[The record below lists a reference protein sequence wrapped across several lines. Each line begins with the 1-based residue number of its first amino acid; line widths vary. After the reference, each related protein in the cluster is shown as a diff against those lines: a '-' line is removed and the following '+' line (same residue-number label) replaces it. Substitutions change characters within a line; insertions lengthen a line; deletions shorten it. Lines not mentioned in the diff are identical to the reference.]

1 MIVEFMLT
9 TEEDDEAMVME
20 KVLQI
25 SKQFKQLSFKIDNTV
40 IQAGNTFSDISE
52 LGEMESVRLQM
63 AMDRLTKLMTTL
75 SNLTK
80 KISDTASAIT
90 QNLK

>member
-1 MIVEFMLT
+1 
-9 TEEDDEAMVME
+9 ME
-20 KVLQI
+20 KVLEI
-25 SKQFKQLSFKIDNTV
+25 SKQFKQLGFKMDNTV
-40 IQAGNTFSDISE
+40 IHAGNTFSDISE

-75 SNLTK
+75 SNLMK
-80 KISDTASAIT
+80 KISDTASVIT